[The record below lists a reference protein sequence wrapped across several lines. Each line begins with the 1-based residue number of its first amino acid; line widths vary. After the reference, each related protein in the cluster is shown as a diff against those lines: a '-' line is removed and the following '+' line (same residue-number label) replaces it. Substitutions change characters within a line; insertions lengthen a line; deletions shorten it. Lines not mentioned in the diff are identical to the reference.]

1 MNELMQ
7 ECILSDEQ
15 RSVLLKAIKSGKEEF
30 ISEKQRIT
38 NTITKKSNPFRL
50 TDLVNT
56 FVSNSIEANP
66 HMQMKVY
73 VKQSGFHPYIVIH
86 DTIKNTFILVLKL
99 PKNKWIFNPSKY
111 RGEFASSNVDRL
123 TNLGIPKEELIRD
136 TPYQASLNL
145 GATNQPFGII
155 ICYDSKSDIVF
166 EGALRP
172 DQEDWLYKED
182 ISDYI
187 DIQRENI
194 VPINNYDL
202 SEIEISLKP
211 NVEEDIVVKLKK
223 NK

>member
-30 ISEKQRIT
+30 EAEKQRIT
-38 NTITKKSNPFRL
+38 NTITRKSNPFRL

-56 FVSNSIEANP
+56 FINNTIEANP

-86 DTIKNTFILVLKL
+86 DAIKNTFVLVLKL
-99 PKNKWIFNPSKY
+99 PKNKRIFKPSKY

-123 TNLGIPKEELIRD
+123 INLGIPKEELIGE
-136 TPYQASLNL
+136 TPYQASLSL
-145 GATNQPFGII
+145 GVTHQPFGII

-187 DIQRENI
+187 NIERGNI

-202 SEIEISLKP
+202 SEIEIGLKP
-211 NVEEDIVVKLKK
+211 NVEEDIVVRLKK
-223 NK
+223 NN